1 MGTGVTFA
9 ASQFAPVPDFP
20 TVSRFLPG
28 GRQLPEW
35 YWPTYS
41 AAMNITFSAT
51 LDLLVHLS
59 CFLTF
64 VSFWVKD
71 IVWLRL
77 FSIASS
83 LVWIGFMATPHHLIG
98 ASLFW
103 NIVFITVNV
112 VRIVQLLLERAAV
125 EFSEEE
131 AELHRTVFAGLAP
144 VDFHRLLRAGEW
156 QGFATGDT
164 LIACDSPPEAL
175 SLLTAGAAEVVKAG
189 RVVAT
194 LAPHQFVGELSY
206 LSGKPATATV
216 TATADGRRLV
226 WTRQSLNSL
235 FRLAPTLHHAFHAV
249 VTHDLSAKLI
259 RTT

>member
-1 MGTGVTFA
+1 MDTTF
-9 ASQFAPVPDFP
+9 P
-20 TVSRFLPG
+20 
-28 GRQLPEW
+28 
-35 YWPTYS
+35 
-41 AAMNITFSAT
+41 AT

-59 CFLTF
+59 CFLTL

-103 NIVFITVNV
+103 NVVFIAMNV
-112 VRIVQLLLERAAV
+112 VRITQLLLARAAV
-125 EFSEEE
+125 DFTDDE
-131 AELHRTVFAGLAP
+131 AQLHRTMFSGMST

-156 QGFATGDT
+156 QAFATGDT
-164 LIACDSPPEAL
+164 LIACDSPPEVV
-175 SLLTAGAAEVVKAG
+175 SLLTAGAAEVAKAG

-194 LAPHQFVGELSY
+194 LGPHQFIGELSY
-206 LSGKPATATV
+206 LSGEPATATV
-216 TATADGRRLV
+216 TATANGRRLV

-259 RTT
+259 RAT